1 MLKTYLTL
9 AFRNL
14 WKRKATTAINVL
26 GLSLGLACCALVSLF
41 FKSEINFDRG
51 FDDGENIYRITSSFS
66 DGSFGPTVTMPY
78 AKYLKAEIPEIKEV
92 SRLDATNATCVVE
105 VMNGKEPRPYM
116 VQSGYWVD
124 PSFFKIFSFH
134 FLQGNRLVAFNEPN
148 TIVLSRALAQRIF
161 ANSPCIG
168 KTVRSGPNTYTI
180 SGVVNDDIPNH
191 IQAEFFAS
199 NNSNIIRDA
208 IANTSNWVINPN
220 FYTYVR
226 LKPGSNVQHVIAELN
241 AYTQSHAAA
250 DLKVTATHVTNS
262 LQPLRDIHLRSFD
275 FVDALAYKQGNIR
288 YLYLLSGIALAILLL
303 GCINYMNLSTA
314 QSIDRSREVGV
325 RRVLGAERWSI
336 RCQFL
341 LETTL
346 MSFLA
351 LLIAVVLAWVFLP
364 SFNGLIDQH
373 LSFFE
378 HNNITLILWMVL
390 IALLTGLLAGLYP
403 AFYLSSFS
411 PVKVLKSRPK
421 DSALIFGVRRVLVSG
436 QFIISTFLVFA
447 TLVIWNQLHFMIHTN
462 TGFDQQQQLVI
473 GLNSYQ
479 ERKNGDYLIN
489 QLSGNANFQSVTG
502 ATAPLMSGDMEFY
515 LPEKGM
521 TEKHDIFLD
530 FADNSYLKT
539 LNLKLIAGTNFSP
552 VYFSNTDAN
561 ADMETA
567 DMGREIIL
575 NEEAVKSLGLS
586 PETATGKYL
595 EHLHNGKINQ
605 YRIIGVVK
613 NYHYF
618 SLHAALGP
626 CGIIPANPL
635 RFSAVI
641 AKLKTQDARQGI
653 QFATQLWRKTDPDSP
668 FTYSFLDNVFQS
680 DYGIDEHERKLIST
694 FASIAIM
701 ISCLGLLGLITY
713 SLSQRIRE
721 IAVRKVIG
729 ASVSNIVILFY
740 SQYLKLIVIANII
753 ALPLAW
759 YFMNNWLAN
768 FPYHISISWWMFL
781 TPVLLGTAVAF
792 FTIIF
797 KTVKAA
803 NANPV
808 DSLRAE

>member
-1 MLKTYLTL
+1 MFKTYLTL
-9 AFRNL
+9 AIRNL
-14 WKRKATTAINVL
+14 WKRKATTTINVL

-41 FKSEINFDRG
+41 FKSELRFDKNFDHSG
-51 FDDGENIYRITSSFS
+51 NIYRITSSFS
-66 DGSFGPTVTMPY
+66 DGSFGPTVTMSY
-78 AKYLKAEIPEIKEV
+78 AKYLKAEIPEIEEV
-92 SRLDATNATCVVE
+92 SRLNATNATCVVE
-105 VMNGKEPRPYM
+105 SNQGGQSRPYM

-134 FLQGNRLVAFNEPN
+134 FLQGNRFAAFNAPN
-148 TIVLSRALAQRIF
+148 TIVLSKALAQRIYG
-161 ANSPCIG
+161 NILCIG
-168 KTVRSGPNTYTI
+168 KTVRSGPNTYTV
-180 SGVVNDDIPNH
+180 SGVINDDIPNH
-191 IQAEFFAS
+191 IQADFFAS

-208 IANTSNWVINPN
+208 IASKTNWAIDPN
-220 FYTYVR
+220 YYTYVK
-226 LKPGSNVQHVIAELN
+226 LKQGSSIQHVIAELN

-250 DLKVTATHVTNS
+250 DLKATATHVINS
-262 LQPLRDIHLRSFD
+262 LQPLTDIHLRSFD

-325 RRVLGAERWSI
+325 RRVLGAEKWSI

-346 MSFLA
+346 MSVLA
-351 LLIAVVLAWVFLP
+351 LFIACVLAWSFLP
-364 SFNGLIDQH
+364 SFNNLINQH
-373 LSFFE
+373 LSFFTFS
-378 HNNITLILWMVL
+378 NIAVFGWLLLITLC
-390 IALLTGLLAGLYP
+390 TGLLAGLYP

-411 PVKVLKSRPK
+411 PAKVLKSRPK
-421 DSALIFGVRRVLVSG
+421 DSVLIFGIRKILVSG

-447 TLVIWNQLHFMIHTN
+447 TLVIWDQLHFMIHTN

-479 ERKNGDYLIN
+479 EQKNCKYLIN
-489 QLSGNANFQSVTG
+489 QLSGNTNFQSVTG
-502 ATAPLMSGDMEFY
+502 ATAPLSSGDMEFY
-515 LPEKGM
+515 LPEKGI
-521 TEKHDIFLD
+521 TEKHDVFLNYV
-530 FADNSYLKT
+530 DNNYLKT

-552 VYFSNTDAN
+552 VSFSNIDVTT
-561 ADMETA
+561 DMETT
-567 DMGREIIL
+567 DMGREVIL
-575 NEEAVKSLGLS
+575 NEEAVKALGLS
-586 PETATGKYL
+586 PETAPGKYL
-595 EHLHNGKINQ
+595 AHLHNGRINE
-605 YRIIGVVK
+605 YRIVGVVK

-635 RFSAVI
+635 RFSTVI
-641 AKLKTQDARQGI
+641 AKLRAPDARAGI

-668 FTYSFLDNVFQS
+668 FTYSFLDNVFRN
-680 DYGIDEHERKLIST
+680 DYVIDQHERKLIST
-694 FASIAIM
+694 FASIAIL
-701 ISCLGLLGLITY
+701 ISCMGLLGLITY
-713 SLSQRIRE
+713 SLSQKVRE

-729 ASVSNIVILFY
+729 ASVNNIVVLFY
-740 SQYLKLIVIANII
+740 SQYLKIIVIANII

-759 YFMNNWLAN
+759 YFMNSWLAD

-781 TPVLLGTAVAF
+781 TPVLMGALVAF

-797 KTVKAA
+797 KTIKAA

-808 DSLRAE
+808 DGLRAE